1 MENSSGRQ
9 YRVQVGVFS
18 TEDRASQVA
27 SDLRARGQQ
36 ATVVKTTLN
45 GREAWRVQAGLFNE
59 RVNAEK
65 LAERLRSQ
73 GVQASVVPSG
83 E

>member
-1 MENSSGRQ
+1 
-9 YRVQVGVFS
+9 VQVGVFS
-18 TEDRASQVA
+18 TEERASQVA
-27 SDLRARGQQ
+27 SDLRSRGQQ
-36 ATVVKTTLN
+36 AAVVKTSLN

-59 RVNAEK
+59 RANAEK

-73 GVQASVVPSG
+73 GVQASVVPAG